1 MQAAERLLQLE
12 AKLEEA
18 RSTAAVAAAA
28 AAAAVEARGAEAAV
42 EVEAETAATAT
53 ATTVAAA
60 VAEAKTE
67 AEAEARAAAAEAEA
81 AARAAEAERTKG
93 LMSDVFY
100 EIARRAGEMEGVAA
114 EAADEDVVSRA
125 TMLRCV
131 RDVIKEAT
139 LRALSAS
146 APPAEE
152 GAEEGEGTD
161 GSKVQQRG

>member
-1 MQAAERLLQLE
+1 MRSRAER
-12 AKLEEA
+12 A
-18 RSTAAVAAAA
+18 RW
-28 AAAAVEARGAEAAV
+28 
-42 EVEAETAATAT
+42 
-53 ATTVAAA
+53 
-60 VAEAKTE
+60 
-67 AEAEARAAAAEAEA
+67 RAC
-81 AARAAEAERTKG
+81 
-93 LMSDVFY
+93 M
-100 EIARRAGEMEGVAA
+100 AA

-161 GSKVQQRG
+161 GSKVQQQG

>member
-53 ATTVAAA
+53 ATVAAA

-125 TMLRCV
+125 AMLRCV

>member
-1 MQAAERLLQLE
+1 
-12 AKLEEA
+12 
-18 RSTAAVAAAA
+18 
-28 AAAAVEARGAEAAV
+28 
-42 EVEAETAATAT
+42 
-53 ATTVAAA
+53 
-60 VAEAKTE
+60 
-67 AEAEARAAAAEAEA
+67 
-81 AARAAEAERTKG
+81 
-93 LMSDVFY
+93 MSDVFY

-152 GAEEGEGTD
+152 GAEEGEGID
-161 GSKVQQRG
+161 GSKVQQQG

>member
-1 MQAAERLLQLE
+1 VQAAAERVLQLE
-12 AKLEEA
+12 AELEEA
-18 RSTAAVAAAA
+18 RSTVAVAAAA

-42 EVEAETAATAT
+42 EAEAETTATAT
-53 ATTVAAA
+53 ATVAAA

-67 AEAEARAAAAEAEA
+67 AEAE
-81 AARAAEAERTKG
+81 ARAAEAERTKG

>member
-1 MQAAERLLQLE
+1 ME

-18 RSTAAVAAAA
+18 RSTVAVAAAA

-42 EVEAETAATAT
+42 EAETETAATAT
-53 ATTVAAA
+53 ARVAAA

-67 AEAEARAAAAEAEA
+67 AEAE
-81 AARAAEAERTKG
+81 ARAAEAERTKG

>member
-1 MQAAERLLQLE
+1 MEAE
-12 AKLEEA
+12 LEEA
-18 RSTAAVAAAA
+18 RSTVAVAAAA

-42 EVEAETAATAT
+42 EAETETAATAT
-53 ATTVAAA
+53 ARVAAA

-67 AEAEARAAAAEAEA
+67 AEAE
-81 AARAAEAERTKG
+81 ARAAEAERTKG

>member
-1 MQAAERLLQLE
+1 M
-12 AKLEEA
+12 
-18 RSTAAVAAAA
+18 
-28 AAAAVEARGAEAAV
+28 
-42 EVEAETAATAT
+42 
-53 ATTVAAA
+53 
-60 VAEAKTE
+60 AEAKTE
-67 AEAEARAAAAEAEA
+67 AEAETRAAAAEAEAAARAAEAKA

-114 EAADEDVVSRA
+114 EAADKDVVSRA
-125 TMLRCV
+125 AMLRCV
-131 RDVIKEAT
+131 RDVIREAT

-161 GSKVQQRG
+161 DSKAQQRG

>member
-1 MQAAERLLQLE
+1 ME

-18 RSTAAVAAAA
+18 RSTVAVAAAA

-42 EVEAETAATAT
+42 EAETETAATAT
-53 ATTVAAA
+53 ARVAAA

-67 AEAEARAAAAEAEA
+67 AEAE
-81 AARAAEAERTKG
+81 ARAAEAERTKG

-161 GSKVQQRG
+161 GSKVQQQG

>member
-1 MQAAERLLQLE
+1 MQAAAERVLHLE

-18 RSTAAVAAAA
+18 RSTVAVAAAA

-42 EVEAETAATAT
+42 EAETETAATAT
-53 ATTVAAA
+53 ARVAAA

-67 AEAEARAAAAEAEA
+67 AEAE
-81 AARAAEAERTKG
+81 ARAAEAERTKG

-114 EAADEDVVSRA
+114 EAADKDVVSRA
-125 TMLRCV
+125 AMLRCV
-131 RDVIKEAT
+131 RDVIREAT

-161 GSKVQQRG
+161 GSKVQQQG

>member
-1 MQAAERLLQLE
+1 VLHLE

-18 RSTAAVAAAA
+18 RSTVAVAAAA

-42 EVEAETAATAT
+42 EAETETAATAT
-53 ATTVAAA
+53 ARVAAA

-67 AEAEARAAAAEAEA
+67 AEAE
-81 AARAAEAERTKG
+81 ARAAEAERTKG